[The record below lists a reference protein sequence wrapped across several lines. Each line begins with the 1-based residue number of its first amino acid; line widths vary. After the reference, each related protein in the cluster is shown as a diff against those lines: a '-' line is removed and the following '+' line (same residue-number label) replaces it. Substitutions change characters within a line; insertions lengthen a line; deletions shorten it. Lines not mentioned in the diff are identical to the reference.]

1 MRHHPRST
9 DAPTLRQALSGMTF
23 REKADYLW
31 TYYRWV
37 LAVVVLA
44 AMLISIFASGI
55 RNGRTRL
62 LVGGYLANVGISDTG
77 SRYLTDDWK
86 AALGSESRYETV
98 NLSTGYLSG
107 DTNASLMQALTMIV
121 GQELDYIILDESAL
135 TVFLDEG
142 AFAPLD
148 TVLSADTC
156 AAWADRTVSHAYSR
170 REGDTA
176 LALDITDT
184 AFARDC
190 LAGSGR
196 VYLAFPGNRTD
207 AVGADQIL
215 AYLTAWPGDAG
226 AA

>member
-1 MRHHPRST
+1 MRHHPRSA

-86 AALGSESRYETV
+86 DALGAESRYETV
-98 NLSTGYLSG
+98 KLSTGYLGG
-107 DTNASLMQALTMIV
+107 DTNASLMQALTMIA
-121 GQELDYIILDESAL
+121 GQELDYVIVGQSAL
-135 TVFLDEG
+135 TAFLDQG

-156 AAWADRTVSHAYSR
+156 AAWADQTVSHVYSR
-170 REGDTA
+170 RDGETA

-184 AFARDC
+184 AFARNC
-190 LAGSGR
+190 LTGSAR
-196 VYLAFPGNRTD
+196 VYLAFPGNRT
-207 AVGADQIL
+207 AGVSADQIL